1 VLRIATTLLLTASLA
16 FAADPAVV
24 ESKHLKVRLS
34 QAPAASKAGK
44 KLRLTAEIELAP
56 GMHVYAPGVEKPYLP
71 ILITFPA
78 KQDKVTIGPVKFPA
92 AKKVHLPAIDE
103 TVPVYSGTFPLSF
116 DVTLKDPSSP
126 AEITAELK
134 YQTCDDRI
142 CYRPVTLPLT
152 WHIEPAR

>member
-1 VLRIATTLLLTASLA
+1 VLRLATSLLLIASLA

-24 ESKHLKVRLS
+24 ESKHLRVRLS
-34 QAPAASKAGK
+34 QASAVPRSIK
-44 KLRLTAEIELAP
+44 KVRLTAEVELAP
-56 GMHVYAPGVEKPYLP
+56 GMHVYAPGIDKPYMP
-71 ILITFPA
+71 IVISFPSGQA
-78 KQDKVTIGPVKFPA
+78 GVRIGPVKFPV

-116 DVTLKDPSSP
+116 DVTLKDPTSP